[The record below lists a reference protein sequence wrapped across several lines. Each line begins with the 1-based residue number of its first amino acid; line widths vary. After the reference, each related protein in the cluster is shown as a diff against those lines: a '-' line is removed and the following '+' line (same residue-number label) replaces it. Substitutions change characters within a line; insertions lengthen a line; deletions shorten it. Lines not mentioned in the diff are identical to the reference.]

1 MDKVFVKVD
10 YQILAGGAIRPT
22 RIHWHDGRIWN
33 IDKTLH
39 ACTSECDFKG
49 IRYTVLIG
57 SAEKYLYR
65 LGSQWYVDSGYTIYE
80 IGYRPLLGRILP
92 V

>member
-1 MDKVFVKVD
+1 MKKVYVKVD
-10 YQILAGGAIRPT
+10 YQVLTGDAVRPT
-22 RIHWHDGRIWN
+22 RIHWHDGRTWN
-33 IDKTLH
+33 IRKTLH
-39 ACTSECDFKG
+39 ACTSEDEFEG

-65 LGSQWYVDSGYTIYE
+65 TGDTWYVSSVHAEVDS
-80 IGYRPLLGRILP
+80 